1 MLPFAP
7 SSGNIAQ
14 KTEAPGVL
22 GSCHFLELFGSSL
35 LYLIG
40 DNFDAQELQK
50 SISKKAENEI
60 VLSPADGRV
69 DDAQIELDR
78 PARHEEASWSSM
90 YKAVG

>member
-1 MLPFAP
+1 M
-7 SSGNIAQ
+7 
-14 KTEAPGVL
+14 
-22 GSCHFLELFGSSL
+22 ELFGSSL

-60 VLSPADGRV
+60 VLSPAGGRV

-78 PARHEEASWSSM
+78 PARPRRSKPVIDEQSSCITFRNAPHLAGIFVCSL
-90 YKAVG
+90 KLPEKKLS